1 MKVGFSTPN
10 VAGAGPVA
18 QSPILTPANAVSGNA
33 LNGSALSAPGVP
45 TLPQTVAPNGAP
57 TPPLSP
63 TSPLSVA
70 SSGGSTPTAPAQ
82 PNALASGASFV
93 PLADA
98 PAAGIKASDR
108 GLVKVALQTAASR
121 PPAAQN
127 TVLAALLAV
136 KVAQAMPMIQQ
147 PVGSAGPVP
156 AATLLPKY
164 GSLPKDTVKPTS
176 ITQTTQRPVEIHNA
190 VERPVSQLPP
200 SLVQRLLG
208 VSSAHKLT
216 LPNPQGPHA
225 TVKTPEN
232 SLGKASVLPSTVQR
246 GRDTAA
252 GMSVQNDRTGT
263 ALKTGSVIVSTRS
276 AANVNVMEAHS
287 GRAAE
292 MLGSDRRADAPIRP
306 KAALMQGARLPK
318 QPEQTQT
325 QTPQAHSKP
334 VTGYQ
339 GQQAGTLSRLPEMA
353 MLTPSSKGHSETLGL
368 KPFQTQTHQTGS
380 MPLARHQGQHG
391 TSWSGPPNLSTRSS
405 SANARNDGIRY
416 NAPSQGVMQS
426 KPGGTMLSPEGLNM
440 MARPNT
446 VYAEGA
452 AAGVRVEPE
461 QARLLGLRAG
471 ETINAVVTQR
481 QDGNVLL
488 IGKQQLP
495 LPDRMNLPSGQVS
508 LLVRVIS
515 GQPVLALT
523 DPALAAQVAAAHQR
537 TDADGRFSR
546 LLNHVGSF
554 HLSRLLSPGQLP
566 ALAAQ
571 LGGSEMQRGLASLLL
586 DSSKLDSSALRQMIQ
601 NMGLFGEHQASRNP
615 AQVAPG
621 LKSMMLALRALM
633 QARQMETT
641 SISGAIDEI
650 EARQIDSLAQQT
662 AGRSHYSW
670 VIPFA
675 DQHPVFIELQHHD
688 GSEGEGTGAQES
700 WTVDLT
706 VGLTETVSMAAN
718 ARVSHEGVL
727 MLRLWLPDPAFYR
740 LAESGKGELE
750 SMLSGHGLTLGGLT
764 IYPVARDAGSVN
776 FGQQRMG
783 VSIDA

>member
-1 MKVGFSTPN
+1 
-10 VAGAGPVA
+10 
-18 QSPILTPANAVSGNA
+18 
-33 LNGSALSAPGVP
+33 
-45 TLPQTVAPNGAP
+45 
-57 TPPLSP
+57 
-63 TSPLSVA
+63 
-70 SSGGSTPTAPAQ
+70 
-82 PNALASGASFV
+82 
-93 PLADA
+93 
-98 PAAGIKASDR
+98 
-108 GLVKVALQTAASR
+108 
-121 PPAAQN
+121 
-127 TVLAALLAV
+127 
-136 KVAQAMPMIQQ
+136 
-147 PVGSAGPVP
+147 
-156 AATLLPKY
+156 
-164 GSLPKDTVKPTS
+164 
-176 ITQTTQRPVEIHNA
+176 
-190 VERPVSQLPP
+190 
-200 SLVQRLLG
+200 
-208 VSSAHKLT
+208 
-216 LPNPQGPHA
+216 
-225 TVKTPEN
+225 
-232 SLGKASVLPSTVQR
+232 
-246 GRDTAA
+246 
-252 GMSVQNDRTGT
+252 
-263 ALKTGSVIVSTRS
+263 
-276 AANVNVMEAHS
+276 
-287 GRAAE
+287 
-292 MLGSDRRADAPIRP
+292 
-306 KAALMQGARLPK
+306 MQGARLPK
-318 QPEQTQT
+318 QPEQTQNSDSSS
-325 QTPQAHSKP
+325 PLKACHWISGP
-334 VTGYQ
+334 VLR
-339 GQQAGTLSRLPEMA
+339 TLSRLPEMA

-380 MPLARHQGQHG
+380 MLLRDMRGSIEP
-391 TSWSGPPNLSTRSS
+391 SWSGPPNLSTRSS
-405 SANARNDGIRY
+405 SANARDDGIRY

-446 VYAEGA
+446 VYAGTA
-452 AAGVRVEPE
+452 AAGTGVEPE

-523 DPALAAQVAAAHQR
+523 DPALAAQAVAAAAHQR

-571 LGGSEMQRGLASLLL
+571 LGGSEMQRGLSSLLL

-621 LKSMMLALRALM
+621 LKSMMLALRAIM

-662 AGRSHYSW
+662 ADDLTTLGDS
-670 VIPFA
+670 FA

-718 ARVSHEGVL
+718 VRE
-727 MLRLWLPDPAFYR
+727 
-740 LAESGKGELE
+740 
-750 SMLSGHGLTLGGLT
+750 
-764 IYPVARDAGSVN
+764 
-776 FGQQRMG
+776 
-783 VSIDA
+783 